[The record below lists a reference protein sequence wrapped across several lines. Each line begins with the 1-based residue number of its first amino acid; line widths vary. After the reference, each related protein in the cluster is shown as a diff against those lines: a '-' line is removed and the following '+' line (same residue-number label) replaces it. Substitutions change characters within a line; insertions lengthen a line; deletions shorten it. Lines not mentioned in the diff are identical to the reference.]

1 MKRIYGYFFSM
12 SGKNLLACF
21 QGNNPV
27 YQVVIIENIVKYW
40 DARLC
45 HLNNNLLTVVFAL
58 AWPYIC
64 SV

>member
-1 MKRIYGYFFSM
+1 M
-12 SGKNLLACF
+12 ACF